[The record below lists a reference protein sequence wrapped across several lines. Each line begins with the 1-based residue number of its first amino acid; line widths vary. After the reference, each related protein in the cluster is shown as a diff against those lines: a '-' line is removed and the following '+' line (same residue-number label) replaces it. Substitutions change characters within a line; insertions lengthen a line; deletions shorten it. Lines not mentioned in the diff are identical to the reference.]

1 MKSGDLSNQAG
12 FTIGFRCVDFLV
24 KYKESTFTDK
34 ILNAVLGKTKRAEI
48 DESVRSYMEYL
59 YRNTDYNVDL
69 IIEKKD
75 YIQHPKE
82 NGYRSLHLI
91 VAVPIF
97 LAHEKRMM
105 NVEIQL
111 RTIAMDCW
119 ASLEHQIHYKKDF
132 HFTDDMANELALCA
146 DISADLDER
155 MEKLRKI
162 VRKTPDKVDIINI
175 I

>member
-75 YIQHPKE
+75 YTEELKRLVDDMPFNRVVLVDKLSQISTRLLVGDISLYVDD
-82 NGYRSLHLI
+82 NDYRRSLVNSQYAI
-91 VAVPIF
+91 SF
-97 LAHEKRMM
+97 S
-105 NVEIQL
+105 QL
-111 RTIAMDCW
+111 NDYIRRR
-119 ASLEHQIHYKKDF
+119 SH
-132 HFTDDMANELALCA
+132 
-146 DISADLDER
+146 
-155 MEKLRKI
+155 
-162 VRKTPDKVDIINI
+162 
-175 I
+175 

>member
-24 KYKESTFTDK
+24 KYRESTFTDK

-75 YIQHPKE
+75 YTEELKRLVDEMPFNRVVLVDKLSQISTRLLV
-82 NGYRSLHLI
+82 GDLSLYVDDDDYRRSLVNSPYAISFSQLNDYI
-91 VAVPIF
+91 
-97 LAHEKRMM
+97 KR
-105 NVEIQL
+105 
-111 RTIAMDCW
+111 R
-119 ASLEHQIHYKKDF
+119 
-132 HFTDDMANELALCA
+132 
-146 DISADLDER
+146 
-155 MEKLRKI
+155 
-162 VRKTPDKVDIINI
+162 VR
-175 I
+175 

>member
-12 FTIGFRCVDFLV
+12 LTIGFRCVDFLV

-75 YIQHPKE
+75 YTEELKRLVDDMPFNRVVLVDKLSQISTRLLVGDLSLYVDD
-82 NGYRSLHLI
+82 NDYRRSLVNSQYAI
-91 VAVPIF
+91 SF
-97 LAHEKRMM
+97 S
-105 NVEIQL
+105 QL
-111 RTIAMDCW
+111 NDYIR
-119 ASLEHQIHYKKDF
+119 
-132 HFTDDMANELALCA
+132 
-146 DISADLDER
+146 R
-155 MEKLRKI
+155 R
-162 VRKTPDKVDIINI
+162 VR
-175 I
+175 